1 MSMEPRRP
9 QLNSDE
15 LQQLKWLLGGGLT
28 LLAVATVFYM
38 EIEAWTLMFATAV
51 AVGAAMV
58 WPTLPAR
65 VPGWV
70 HRLAFPAIVAFF
82 VGDLYLT
89 GELLPPIVRLNILL
103 LLYRGITYR
112 QRRDDLQIIVL
123 GLFLIVVAGVLTV
136 SLVFAAQIIVFTAC
150 ALGFLLSITLVETSG
165 AGERAVV
172 ATEAPAWAVHAQW
185 GRLARR
191 LREVLDWRVV
201 TLGGL
206 LFVGVVGVSALLFL
220 AIPRFQLENSLFLE
234 RFMSR
239 KARTG
244 FSDNIKFGDVTDIVQ
259 DNSVAMSV
267 DIPDPARI
275 PAQPYWRMVVLDEYR
290 EGSFRLS
297 TALRAE
303 TFSRERGDIQLRGV
317 ARVQNEE
324 PYYWTFYLESGVS
337 RYLPLLGRFENLRFR
352 ERQNFRF
359 ADRLGLVVLRDEPV
373 SMTAY
378 RVEGMTAQEVFP
390 DLQMAGRVDRTIE
403 AGMEQAVPSLRVELS
418 ESDRERLARLVQ
430 EISGGETL
438 DAEEFGRRATT
449 WLVLR
454 HRYALQSRLPGGA
467 GDPLVRWLESREPG
481 HCELFAGGL
490 VLLARQAG
498 HPARLVTGFKGGS
511 WNAFSNNFTL
521 RNSDAHAWVEIFDA
535 DVSGWRRVDPT
546 PGAVNVVEND
556 AAGAVAAQQRRIDR
570 SWAARMES
578 LRVFWYRRI
587 VNFDQSTQEETLRA
601 VKTVTQNTGRRLR
614 ETLENTVSGVK
625 AWLAEPW
632 DLRRLA
638 MLGGGLGAVVGLW
651 WLGRSLRLAAHD
663 WRFWRRR
670 GRLDP
675 VRANAGQWLRRMQ
688 GWPVDPFVVAGLQRL
703 RYGPV
708 ADRPE
713 PAAIFRRARAALREA
728 RRVRVTRVA

>member
-1 MSMEPRRP
+1 MEPRRP

-28 LLAVATVFYM
+28 LLSVATVFYL
-38 EIEAWTLMFATAV
+38 EIAAWTLMFVTAA
-51 AVGAAMV
+51 AVGASLV

-103 LLYRGITYR
+103 LLYRGISYR

-136 SLVFAAQIIVFTAC
+136 SLVFAAQIIVFAAC
-150 ALGFLLSITLVETSG
+150 ALAFLLSITLVETSG
-165 AGERAVV
+165 ASERV
-172 ATEAPAWAVHAQW
+172 AGGTEAPAWAVHTQW

-290 EGSFRLS
+290 EGGFRLS
-297 TALRAE
+297 TALRAA

-317 ARVQNEE
+317 ARPQNEV
-324 PYYWTFYLESGVS
+324 PYFWTFYLESGVS
-337 RYLPLLGRFENLRFR
+337 RYLPLLGRFEQLRFR

-378 RVEGMTAQEVFP
+378 RVEGMTAQEIFP
-390 DLQMAGRVDRTIE
+390 DLQMAGRMGRTIE
-403 AGMEQAVPSLRVELS
+403 AGMEPAMPSSRLELG
-418 ESDRERLARLVQ
+418 ENDRERLARLVG
-430 EISGGETL
+430 EITGGETL
-438 DAEEFGRRATT
+438 DAEAFGRRATT

-454 HRYALQSRLPGGA
+454 HRYALQSRLPGGV

-535 DVSGWRRVDPT
+535 NVSGWRRVDPT
-546 PGAVNVVEND
+546 PGAINVMEND
-556 AAGAVAAQQRRIDR
+556 AGAAVAAQQRRIDR

-587 VNFDQSTQEETLRA
+587 VNFDQGSQEETLRA
-601 VKTVTQNTGRRLR
+601 VKNVTQNTGRRLR
-614 ETLENTVSGVK
+614 ETLENTVARMKV
-625 AWLAEPW
+625 WLAQPW
-632 DLRRLA
+632 DLRRLTL
-638 MLGGGLGAVVGLW
+638 LGGVLGAAVGLW
-651 WLGRSLRLAAHD
+651 WFGRSLRLAAYD

-675 VRANAGQWLRRMQ
+675 VRAGAGQWLRRMQ
-688 GWPVDPFVVAGLQRL
+688 GLPVEPVVIAELQRL
-703 RYGPV
+703 RYGQAV
-708 ADRPE
+708 GRPE
-713 PAAIFRRARAALREA
+713 PAVVFRRARAALRSA
-728 RRVRVTRVA
+728 RRVRSTRVA